1 MQPNGKNR
9 GQSSYFFTKLNSL
22 NSKKMGFF
30 LILFPF
36 FSEVRMLSQDGYDFI
51 KKHFELPILKG
62 RDAAASEEDRRV
74 GEERL
79 RELTSIVNR

>member
-51 KKHFELPILKG
+51 LFGK
-62 RDAAASEEDRRV
+62 
-74 GEERL
+74 
-79 RELTSIVNR
+79 T